1 MPPIRALLLAATI
14 SLPAF
19 VLTYWLVNGRGR
31 TLEAFAAGLAAN
43 VPVVVPIYFLGALA
57 YGALLWV
64 VLRLLGLLN
73 LPALLLGSVIPV
85 LIMVFG
91 HAISRGAIGPGLH
104 IVLFAFSLPCV
115 LMATALWYFG
125 IANQ

>member
-1 MPPIRALLLAATI
+1 MPPIRALMLAAAT

-43 VPVVVPIYFLGALA
+43 APVIVPIYFLGALV
-57 YGALLWV
+57 YGSLLWV

-73 LPALLLGSVIPV
+73 LPALLAGSVIPV
-85 LIMVFG
+85 LVIVFG

-104 IVLFAFSLPCV
+104 IVLFAFALPCIF
-115 LMATALWYFG
+115 MAAALWYFG
-125 IANQ
+125 IARQ